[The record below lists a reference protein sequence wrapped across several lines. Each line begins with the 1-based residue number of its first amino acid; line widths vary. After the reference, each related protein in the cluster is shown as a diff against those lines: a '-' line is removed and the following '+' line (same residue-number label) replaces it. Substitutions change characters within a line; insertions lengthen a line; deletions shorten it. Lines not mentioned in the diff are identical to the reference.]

1 MLKENLENVEQKIQ
15 AACERSGRDRSE
27 VTLIA
32 VSKTKPAEME
42 IGRASCREECRSR
55 WSPYH

>member
-32 VSKTKPAEME
+32 V
-42 IGRASCREECRSR
+42 GRNGPGSL
-55 WSPYH
+55 